1 MKLYKFQ
8 KQRKFVLRKPPIGGY
23 IGEKGYISK
32 WYIFLGKD
40 LGK

>member
-23 IGEKGYISK
+23 IGEKGCISK
-32 WYIFLGKD
+32 WYIFFRNNLGK
-40 LGK
+40 